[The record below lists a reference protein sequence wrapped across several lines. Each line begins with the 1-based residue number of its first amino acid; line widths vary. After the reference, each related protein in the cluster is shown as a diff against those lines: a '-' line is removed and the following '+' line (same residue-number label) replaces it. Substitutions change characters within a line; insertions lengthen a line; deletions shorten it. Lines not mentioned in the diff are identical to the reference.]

1 MRKWNIFSAKTAA
14 AALAASL
21 IFQGTAMASPMD
33 ELDEILERQGEL
45 KEDSLLKQTLGLS
58 DLGDAIE
65 DNGVQLQVKAEL
77 TPETIA
83 LLGDEA
89 ELLDGGYLNIDFT
102 TNQKLRKWLLGAG
115 LYLEDEAFLEGSL
128 YGDEEQLALSL
139 PQFYEGALALR
150 AGNLRDQVMGSA
162 LAQILGLTEEDEEQ
176 IPDLDMSFY
185 PDDDDDD
192 SDSLKSRLEEKSE
205 ALEDAAQVEKTEQGD
220 ITTYAVTFRTEDI
233 MDIYQ
238 IMFDEFADLFDETGL
253 IEISDSSDLD
263 AQIEQLISEMD
274 SVLGDAITVNFDVKD
289 GLVEKISYELNMD
302 TTGLTKASEETE
314 STEAV
319 SEENG
324 LVTVQ
329 SETSSGQGEVTSEQ
343 TDETILRADEDFRGS
358 ISYEFTFTNPEQP
371 RQGIEGRID
380 IANELSDEEIT
391 ILMNYSR
398 QTDGS
403 VETTGLSL
411 EVQEDGIAVYTGTPF
426 AVSFDASTGR
436 LEAKLAIETE
446 DESAGLTFSGTFSEI
461 EKGRSFVLTIDDLA
475 AFSDEEK
482 AGMAA
487 EIRVNADPE
496 EITAPEQGR
505 VLLELTQGGLLDLVN
520 EVSANAQVWTA
531 QFSGSDAEELQ
542 TEVTID

>member
-1 MRKWNIFSAKTAA
+1 
-14 AALAASL
+14 
-21 IFQGTAMASPMD
+21 
-33 ELDEILERQGEL
+33 
-45 KEDSLLKQTLGLS
+45 
-58 DLGDAIE
+58 
-65 DNGVQLQVKAEL
+65 
-77 TPETIA
+77 
-83 LLGDEA
+83 
-89 ELLDGGYLNIDFT
+89 
-102 TNQKLRKWLLGAG
+102 
-115 LYLEDEAFLEGSL
+115 
-128 YGDEEQLALSL
+128 
-139 PQFYEGALALR
+139 
-150 AGNLRDQVMGSA
+150 
-162 LAQILGLTEEDEEQ
+162 
-176 IPDLDMSFY
+176 
-185 PDDDDDD
+185 
-192 SDSLKSRLEEKSE
+192 
-205 ALEDAAQVEKTEQGD
+205 
-220 ITTYAVTFRTEDI
+220 
-233 MDIYQ
+233 
-238 IMFDEFADLFDETGL
+238 
-253 IEISDSSDLD
+253 
-263 AQIEQLISEMD
+263 
-274 SVLGDAITVNFDVKD
+274 
-289 GLVEKISYELNMD
+289 
-302 TTGLTKASEETE
+302 
-314 STEAV
+314 
-319 SEENG
+319 
-324 LVTVQ
+324 
-329 SETSSGQGEVTSEQ
+329 VTSEQ

-505 VLLELTQGGLLDLVN
+505 ALLELTQGGLLDLVN

>member
-14 AALAASL
+14 AALAVSM
-21 IFQGTAMASPMD
+21 IFQGTAMAAPMD
-33 ELDEILERQGEL
+33 ELDEILEHQKER
-45 KEDSLLKQTLGLS
+45 KEDSLLEQTLGLS
-58 DLGDAIE
+58 DLWDAIE

-83 LLGDEA
+83 LLGDKA

-102 TNQKLRKWLLGAG
+102 TNQKLRKWLLEAG
-115 LYLEDEAFLEGSL
+115 LYLEDETFLEGSL

-139 PQFYEGALALR
+139 PQFYEGALALG
-150 AGNLRDQVMGSA
+150 AGNLREQVMNSA
-162 LAQILGLTEEDEEQ
+162 LAQILGLTEEDEDQ

-185 PDDDDDD
+185 PDDDGEED

-205 ALEDAAQVEKTEQGD
+205 ALEEAAQVEKTEQGD
-220 ITTYAVTFRTEDI
+220 VTTYAVTFRTEDI

-263 AQIEQLISEMD
+263 AQLEQLISEMD

-329 SETSSGQGEVTSEQ
+329 SEVSSEQ
-343 TDETILRADEDFRGS
+343 TDETILQADEDFRGT

-371 RQGIEGRID
+371 SQGIEGKID